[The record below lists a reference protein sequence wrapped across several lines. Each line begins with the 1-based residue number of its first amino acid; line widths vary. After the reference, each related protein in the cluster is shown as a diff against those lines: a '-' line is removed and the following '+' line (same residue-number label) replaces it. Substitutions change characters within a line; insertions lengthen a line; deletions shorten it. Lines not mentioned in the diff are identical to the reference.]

1 MQYERTCSI
10 ERAEDGADAG
20 LISGILATDGE
31 ASDGHILNMD
41 GVKLPDRAPLLF
53 GHDDYTG
60 TGNLGSWTGFDKYG
74 DGKKLG
80 KSGIRGNAQIEL
92 DGEGSQAAWRA
103 DINHMI
109 ERGHIGRFSVRWEE
123 IGDAVARVNLPSDH
137 PAYVDSKKA
146 TGRQRW
152 GLYFD
157 KWRLMEGSVVTLG
170 ADPAAL
176 VGRMQ
181 ESKGDVRA
189 YWRATINHAL
199 TEREEVA
206 GLVGISIGDG
216 REVIYVERAAY
227 DAMLEEANRAMAMAI
242 NLHEETVNDLL
253 CERVGADE
261 PTAPDR
267 EAINALVQSVVSEE
281 LDKEEIRSEVEPDDG
296 DEPTEEATPE
306 RETQAARLPAQPE
319 HIATPKEIVRAIR
332 EGLEEAA
339 KDVATEF
346 RAEIRKARGRV
357 E

>member
-10 ERAEDGADAG
+10 ERAEDGAGAG

-41 GVKLPDRAPLLF
+41 GVELPDRAPLLF

-60 TGNLGSWTGFDKYG
+60 TGNLGSWTGFLKFG
-74 DGKKLG
+74 TGKKLG
-80 KSGIRGNAQIEL
+80 KSGIRGSAQIEL
-92 DGEGSQAAWRA
+92 EGEGSQAAWRA

-109 ERGHIGRFSVRWEE
+109 ERGHIGQFSVRWEE

-181 ESKGDVRA
+181 ESQGDVRA

-206 GLVGISIGDG
+206 GLVGISIGEG

-227 DAMLEEANRAMAMAI
+227 DAMLAEANRTMSMAI
-242 NLHEETVNDLL
+242 NLHEEAMNSLL
-253 CERVGADE
+253 CERVGVDE
-261 PTAPDR
+261 PTAPDP
-267 EAINALVQSVVSEE
+267 EPEVEPEPEIEI
-281 LDKEEIRSEVEPDDG
+281 EIRSEVEPDDG

-306 RETQAARLPAQPE
+306 RETQAARLPA
-319 HIATPKEIVRAIR
+319 HIETPIEIVRAIR
-332 EGLEEAA
+332 KGLEVAA
-339 KDVATEF
+339 NEVATEF
-346 RAEIRKARGRV
+346 RAEIRKARGQV